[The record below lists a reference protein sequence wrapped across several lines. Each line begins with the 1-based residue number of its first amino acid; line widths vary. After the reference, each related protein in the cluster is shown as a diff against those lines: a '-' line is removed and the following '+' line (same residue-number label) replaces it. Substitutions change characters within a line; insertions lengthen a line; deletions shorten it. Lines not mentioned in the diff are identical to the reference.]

1 MANSLPGSD
10 MGNLIVKTA
19 IPTPTPQ
26 VTRQMD
32 VHEVQRH
39 RAKIAFEVEVVLQGY
54 WQAEL
59 SSEMKAA
66 VMADWSDE
74 LEDWTVEQVRWGLRQ
89 WRKDN
94 PRRKPNPGDV
104 VAILKEQRGKTE
116 MAKLAAIAPPQPERP
131 EPVTAERAASILAEV
146 GFNVRRIPTV
156 QE

>member
-1 MANSLPGSD
+1 M
-10 MGNLIVKTA
+10 
-19 IPTPTPQ
+19 
-26 VTRQMD
+26 
-32 VHEVQRH
+32 
-39 RAKIAFEVEVVLQGY
+39 VLQGY

-89 WRKDN
+89 WRRDN

-116 MAKLAAIAPPQPERP
+116 MAKLAAIAPPEPGRP
-131 EPVTAERAASILAEV
+131 EPVSAERAASILAEV

>member
-1 MANSLPGSD
+1 MTNLPSTIAK
-10 MGNLIVKTA
+10 LPPA
-19 IPTPTPQ
+19 TPC
-26 VTRQMD
+26 VTSSMSREEC
-32 VHEVQRH
+32 VAH
-39 RAKIAFEVEVVLQGY
+39 RARIAFEVEVILQGY

-116 MAKLAAIAPPQPERP
+116 MAKLAAIAPPEPERP
-131 EPVTAERAASILAEV
+131 ERVSPEQASAILAEV

>member
-1 MANSLPGSD
+1 MTTACNLPSLIAKLPP
-10 MGNLIVKTA
+10 A
-19 IPTPTPQ
+19 TPC
-26 VTRQMD
+26 VTSSMSQQ
-32 VHEVQRH
+32 ECAAH
-39 RAKIAFEVEVVLQGY
+39 RARIAFEVEVVLQGY

-116 MAKLAAIAPPQPERP
+116 MAKLAAIAPPEPQRP

>member
-1 MANSLPGSD
+1 
-10 MGNLIVKTA
+10 MGNLIVQAT

-32 VHEVQRH
+32 EQEVQRH
-39 RAKIAFEVEVVLQGY
+39 RAKIAFEVEVILQGY

-89 WRKDN
+89 WRRDN

-131 EPVTAERAASILAEV
+131 QPVSAEKAAEILAAV

>member
-1 MANSLPGSD
+1 MSQEECVA
-10 MGNLIVKTA
+10 
-19 IPTPTPQ
+19 
-26 VTRQMD
+26 
-32 VHEVQRH
+32 H
-39 RAKIAFEVEVVLQGY
+39 RARIAFEVEVILQGY

-89 WRKDN
+89 WRRDN
-94 PRRKPNPGDV
+94 PRRKPNPADV
-104 VAILKEQRGKTE
+104 LAILKEQRGKTE

-131 EPVTAERAASILAEV
+131 EPVTAEKAAEILAAV

>member
-1 MANSLPGSD
+1 MTTARNLPSLIAKLPP
-10 MGNLIVKTA
+10 
-19 IPTPTPQ
+19 PTPC
-26 VTRQMD
+26 VTSSMSREEC
-32 VHEVQRH
+32 VAH
-39 RAKIAFEVEVVLQGY
+39 RARIAFEVEVVLQGY

-131 EPVTAERAASILAEV
+131 EPISAERATSILAEV

>member
-1 MANSLPGSD
+1 MSPAEC
-10 MGNLIVKTA
+10 VA
-19 IPTPTPQ
+19 
-26 VTRQMD
+26 
-32 VHEVQRH
+32 H
-39 RAKIAFEVEVVLQGY
+39 RARIAFEVEVILQGY

-131 EPVTAERAASILAEV
+131 EPISAERATSILAEV

>member
-1 MANSLPGSD
+1 M
-10 MGNLIVKTA
+10 
-19 IPTPTPQ
+19 
-26 VTRQMD
+26 
-32 VHEVQRH
+32 
-39 RAKIAFEVEVVLQGY
+39 VLQGY

-131 EPVTAERAASILAEV
+131 EPISAERAASILAEV